1 MRRRN
6 LAQLC
11 SLTVL
16 LTLAAGALPAATST
30 AWEMNTYSDFIRG
43 RFTGVSLERDGRLA
57 LAPRLD
63 TVFSTGQPVIW
74 SVAQAPDGS
83 IYLATGHRG
92 RLYKI
97 TPAGAGS
104 LLWTADQPEIF
115 AVAVDAQGAVYAA
128 TAPDGRVYRIENG
141 KANQILAPNAKYIW
155 SLATAPNGDLFVGTG
170 EPGNVYRI
178 DNKNGASELYY
189 ESGQAHVT
197 SLAIDSVGQVLAGS
211 EPNGILYRISARD
224 KAFVLYDSSLPE
236 IRSILPM
243 PDGSIYVAAL
253 GGSLAGRSGP
263 LANSLT
269 SLGTVVVTAPATSIT
284 VTDSQA
290 GPDLKPK
297 PDTSRTTPAAPTVTM
312 PATSLTELAGVEKS
326 ALYRINPDLTVE
338 TLWSSK
344 EENAYDLVV
353 QADGRILLSTDGEG
367 RIYALGSGAL
377 GSGGLGKD
385 RKLVLLVQTNE
396 GEATRLLASSKG
408 LLAAT
413 GDMGKLFRLEDSTT
427 TSGKYESPVHDSNS
441 VARWGRITWRSAGG
455 SVRLETRTGNST
467 RPDNTWSDWT
477 APINELVKSPNA
489 RYIQW
494 RAELSGSGA
503 ALENVSIA
511 YLPQN
516 NPPLVRSVSVTSQG
530 SATQKPAATASNTA
544 AYSITVT
551 DTGEAPSTSTG
562 TPSQTVSR
570 SGGSQI
576 LVSWQADDP
585 DGDKLAYSLFFRG
598 EDEREWKL
606 LRANMQENSL
616 LMDGDIFADGRYYFR
631 VVASDRPSNAKEY
644 AKEAEQISAPVLID
658 NTPPVVKL
666 SAPRRTDRH
675 VEIDVEAADQTSALR
690 RCEYS
695 LDAGPWMV
703 VEAADGVTDGP
714 REDFHIVL
722 DGVRPGEHLL
732 VVRVLDS
739 GGNAGLGK
747 VVLR

>member
-1 MRRRN
+1 MTRKPRGTGFSLCF
-6 LAQLC
+6 LA
-11 SLTVL
+11 
-16 LTLAAGALPAATST
+16 LAAGTLSAATST

-43 RFTGVSLERDGRLA
+43 RFTGVSLEREGRLA

-63 TVFSTGQPVIW
+63 TVFYTGQPVIW

-83 IYLATGHRG
+83 VYLATGHRG
-92 RLYKI
+92 RLYKT
-97 TPAGAGS
+97 TPAGVSS
-104 LLWTADQPEIF
+104 LIWTSDQPEIF
-115 AVAVDAQGAVYAA
+115 AVTVDSRGAVYAA
-128 TAPDGRVYRIENG
+128 TAPDGKVYRIENG
-141 KANQILAPNAKYIW
+141 KANEVFAPKAKYIW
-155 SLATAPNGDLFVGTG
+155 SLAVAPNGDLFVGAG
-170 EPGNVYRI
+170 EPGNVYRV
-178 DNKNGASELYY
+178 NKSGTSEVYY
-189 ESGQAHVT
+189 ESGQAHIT
-197 SLAIDSVGQVLAGS
+197 SLAIDGAGQLLAGS
-211 EPNGILYRISARD
+211 EPNGILYRISAKD

-263 LANSLT
+263 LANALT
-269 SLGTVVVTAPATSIT
+269 SLGNVVVTAPATSIT

-297 PDTSRTTPAAPTVTM
+297 PDATRAAQAAPTVTM
-312 PATSLTELAGVEKS
+312 AATSLTELTGVEKS

-344 EENAYDLVV
+344 EENAYGLAV
-353 QADGRILLSTDGEG
+353 QADGRILLSTDGDG
-367 RIYALGSGAL
+367 RIY
-377 GSGGLGKD
+377 GLSTD
-385 RKLVLLVQTNE
+385 RKPVLLVQTNE
-396 GEATRLLASSKG
+396 GEATRLLSTSNG

-413 GDMGKLFRLEDSTT
+413 GDMGKLYRLADSTT
-427 TSGKYESPVHDSNS
+427 TPSGKYESPVHDSNS
-441 VARWGRITWRSAGG
+441 VARWGRVTWRSSGG
-455 SVRLETRTGNST
+455 AIRLETRTGNST
-467 RPDNTWSDWT
+467 RPDNTWSDWA
-477 APINELVKSPNA
+477 APVNELVKSPNA
-489 RYIQW
+489 RFIQW
-494 RAELSGSGA
+494 RAELSGTGA
-503 ALENVSIA
+503 ALENVSIS

-516 NPPLVRSVSVTSQG
+516 NPPIVRSVSVTSQG
-530 SATQKPAATASNTA
+530 SAAQKPAATASNAA

-551 DTGEAPSTSTG
+551 DTGEAPSTSSG

-585 DGDKLAYSLFFRG
+585 DGDKLSYSLYFRG

-606 LRANMQENSL
+606 LRGNMQDNSL
-616 LMDGDIFADGRYYFR
+616 LLDGDIFADGRYYFR
-631 VVASDRPSNAKEY
+631 VAATDRPSNAKEY

-658 NTPPVVKL
+658 NTPPAIKL

-675 VEIDVEAADQTSALR
+675 VEVDVEAVDQLSPLR

-695 LDAGPWMV
+695 LDAGAWMV

-732 VVRVLDS
+732 VVRVFDS

>member
-1 MRRRN
+1 MKRV
-6 LAQLC
+6 A
-11 SLTVL
+11 VL
-16 LTLAAGALPAATST
+16 LALAAGILRASTST
-30 AWEMNTYSDFIRG
+30 TWEMNTYADFVRG
-43 RFTGVSLERDGRLA
+43 HFSGVSLERDGRLA
-57 LAPRLD
+57 LAPRLN

-83 IYLATGHRG
+83 IYLGTGHRG

-97 TPAGAGS
+97 SPAGDSS
-104 LLWTADQPEIF
+104 LIWTSDQPEIF
-115 AVAVDAQGAVYAA
+115 AVVVDAQGTVYAG
-128 TAPDGRVYRIENG
+128 TAPDGKVYRIQNG
-141 KANQILAPNAKYIW
+141 KAAEVFAPKAKYIW
-155 SLATAPNGDLFVGTG
+155 SLAAGANGSLFIGTG
-170 EPGNVYRI
+170 EPGNIYRL
-178 DNKNGASELYY
+178 DKSGAAELYY
-189 ESGQAHVT
+189 ESGQAHIT
-197 SLAIDSVGQVLAGS
+197 ALAIDGSGQVLAGS
-211 EPNGILYRISARD
+211 EPNGILYRISVKD

-263 LANSLT
+263 LTNALT
-269 SLGTVVVTAPATSIT
+269 GLGNVVVTAPATSIT

-297 PDTSRTTPAAPTVTM
+297 PDASRTAPAAPAITM
-312 PATSLTELAGVEKS
+312 APTTLTELAGVEKS

-344 EENAYDLVV
+344 EENAYGLAV
-353 QADGRILLSTDGEG
+353 QPDGKILLATDGQG
-367 RIYALGSGAL
+367 RIYSLNS
-377 GSGGLGKD
+377 D
-385 RKLVLLVQTNE
+385 RKPVLLVQTNE
-396 GEATRLLASSKG
+396 GEATRLLSSSKG

-413 GDMGKLFRLEDSTT
+413 GDMGKLYRLENSATP
-427 TSGKYESPVHDSNS
+427 SGTYESPVHDSNS

-455 SVRLETRTGNST
+455 TTRLETRTGNST

-477 APINELVKSPNA
+477 APVNEVVKSPNA

-494 RAELSGSGA
+494 RAELSGTGA
-503 ALENVSIA
+503 ALENISIA

-516 NPPLVRSVSVTSQG
+516 NPPVVRSVSLSSQG
-530 SATQKPAATASNTA
+530 SAAQKPAATAANAA

-551 DTGEAPSTSTG
+551 DTGEAPSTSSG

-585 DGDKLAYSLFFRG
+585 DGDKLTYNLYFRG

-616 LMDGDIFADGRYYFR
+616 LLDGDIFADGRYYFR
-631 VVASDRPSNAKEY
+631 VVASDRPSNARES
-644 AKEAEQISAPVLID
+644 ARDAEQISAPVVID
-658 NTPPVVKL
+658 NTPPVVKF
-666 SAPRRTDRH
+666 SAPQRTDRH
-675 VEIDVEAADQTSALR
+675 VEVDVEAVDQASALR

-695 LDAGPWMV
+695 LDAGPWMP

-732 VVRVLDS
+732 VVRVFDS
-739 GGNAGLGK
+739 GGNAGLAK
-747 VVLR
+747 VILR